1 MWSPLVANTL
11 EEGIPESIW
20 AENIFLAIRMNM
32 EESISTEIIL
42 AADITSRVNIWVENI
57 CTGNIPESIWMESI
71 CMVNIR
77 ESIWAENI
85 STVNTW
91 VANTWMNRPTGNL
104 WEVNIR
110 MCIVRNTSTVMT
122 MVRQAQRIRPCV
134 LHVVITNHTL
144 LIIIRPLS
152 PQPTPLPPRRYMCRH
167 IRRRIGKVL
176 LLWYHRTFRQRI
188 HKGKGVSW

>member
-42 AADITSRVNIWVENI
+42 AADITS
-57 CTGNIPESIWMESI
+57 
-71 CMVNIR
+71 R